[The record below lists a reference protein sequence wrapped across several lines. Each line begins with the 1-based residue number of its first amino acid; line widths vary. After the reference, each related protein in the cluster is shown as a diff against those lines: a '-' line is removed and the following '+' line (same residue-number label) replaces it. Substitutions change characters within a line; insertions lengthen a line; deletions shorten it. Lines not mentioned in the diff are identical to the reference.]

1 MGRKKAGKPKKE
13 KPKSTAGVSEVVR
26 QMENLYVRN
35 VKKEEE
41 TRKLPSRSIKAILY
55 YMDTSARIKVS
66 LAKPR
71 LYKVNQWVPQR
82 IQILKFHS
90 RSVRIDEAEY
100 GYQVTSEYS
109 KTSQRA
115 VLCGYNTDQFGN
127 ELNWKRPEN
136 QDLKEGDILIERPD
150 GDPKKGDFPLIK
162 SSTRPIKQKYEL
174 CMRDI
179 MTGFIK
185 RNIVPKINIPDGLR
199 RIAKDLFEG
208 GPPGKVHYI
217 SLLIVDMDEGILRL
231 PVGVKLCIN
240 VMILTG
246 HNVNEVY
253 KNIEKIIDL
262 NSFPIQTLVVEIEG
276 PDDPF
281 LKRKNLAWE
290 AQFLDLCLPNPKKFP
305 KIPKQDWREIFRNFH
320 HPNFHISELE
330 LDEDEFLEIVR
341 DWICRPRK
349 IGSRFGMNS
358 TQISH
363 LMNLVS
369 CTYEAAKGTLV
380 LAGNYQI
387 PYAVIIPTSAT
398 ATNEL
403 LCYMEKSPFYEQEIT
418 KQSEHQQK
426 WQIVLG
432 SFPLGSIRDIVLTDS

>member
-13 KPKSTAGVSEVVR
+13 KSKSTGIPEVVR

-35 VKKEEE
+35 VEKEEL

-55 YMDTSARIKVS
+55 FMDTSARIKVS
-66 LAKPR
+66 LANPR
-71 LYKVNQWVPQR
+71 IYKVNQWVPQR

-90 RSVRIDEAEY
+90 RSVRIDDAEY
-100 GYQVTSEYS
+100 GYQVTSEYP
-109 KTSQRA
+109 KTSQRT
-115 VLCGYNTDQFGN
+115 VLCGYNTDEFGN
-127 ELNWKRPEN
+127 ELNWKLPEN
-136 QDLKEGDILIERPD
+136 QDLQEGDILIERPD
-150 GDPKKGDFPLIK
+150 GDPKKGDFPLNR
-162 SSTRPIKQKYEL
+162 SNTRPIKQKFEL
-174 CMRDI
+174 CMRNI
-179 MTGFIK
+179 TTGIIR
-185 RNIVPKINIPDGLR
+185 RNVVPKIKVPDGLR

-217 SLLIVDMDEGILRL
+217 SLLMVDMDEGIIRL
-231 PVGVKLCIN
+231 PVGVKFCIN

-253 KNIEKIIDL
+253 KKIEKIIDL
-262 NSFPIQTLVVEIEG
+262 NSFPIQTLIVEIEG

-281 LKRKNLAWE
+281 LKRKDLAWE

-305 KIPKQDWREIFRNFH
+305 KIPKQDWREIFRHFH
-320 HPNFHISELE
+320 HSNFHISELE
-330 LDEDEFLEIVR
+330 LHEDEFLEIVR
-341 DWICRPRK
+341 DWICCPRK

-358 TQISH
+358 TRISH
-363 LMNLVS
+363 LMNLVCS
-369 CTYEAAKGTLV
+369 DYGAAKGTLV

-387 PYAVIIPTSAT
+387 PYAMIIPVSAT
-398 ATNEL
+398 AQNEL

-432 SFPLGSIRDIVLTDS
+432 SFPLGSIQDIVLI